1 MEKLIRVLVVDDSAY
16 IRKVVKQILERSP
29 FIEVVG
35 TAFNGIDAL
44 EKVIE
49 LNPDVITLDLIMPEM
64 NGIEFLV
71 EQMKRKP
78 IPVVI
83 SSIASETGEMALE
96 ALEAGAVDFI
106 QKPTALATEKVYE
119 IAEELIE
126 KVKAAA
132 TIHLDKILT
141 PQHLKSHP
149 FSVENV
155 TPSISAKYDLIVI
168 GVSTG
173 GPQALRLII
182 PQIPKNFPVPIA
194 LVLHMPVGYTEL
206 YAQKLNEISSLE
218 VVEAKEGIE
227 LQVGRVIV
235 AQAGKHLS
243 ILKNSKGQYLSH
255 LDNRPFDTPHRPAV
269 DVLFRSAADVF
280 GKRVLGIVLTGM
292 GSDGRDG
299 CLWIKSKGGTVF
311 TEAEETCVVYGMP
324 RSVDE
329 AQLSDKS
336 IPLYNLV
343 KSIMEEI

>member
-16 IRKVVKQILERSP
+16 IRKVVKQILQRSP

-35 TAFNGIDAL
+35 TAGNGVEAL
-44 EKVIE
+44 EKVEE

-64 NGIEFLV
+64 NGVEFLR

-96 ALEAGAVDFI
+96 ALEAGAIDFI

-119 IAEELIE
+119 IADEMIE

-132 TIHLDKILT
+132 EVPMEKIIS
-141 PQHLKSHP
+141 QVVGK
-149 FSVENV
+149 ENFPLSEARKAV
-155 TPSISAKYDLIVI
+155 IQTNFDILVI

-182 PQIPKNFPVPIA
+182 PQIPKDFPIPVAI
-194 LVLHMPVGYTEL
+194 VLHMPVGYTEL
-206 YAQKLNEISSLE
+206 YAEKLNEISSLE
-218 VVEAKEGIE
+218 VFEAQEGIE
-227 LQVGRVIV
+227 FKPGRVIL
-235 AQAGKHLS
+235 AQAGKHLFIS
-243 ILKNSKGQYLSH
+243 KNAKGSFIAR
-255 LDNRPFDTPHRPAV
+255 LDLRPFDTPHRPAV
-269 DVLFRSAADVF
+269 DVLFKSAADNF
-280 GKRVLGIVLTGM
+280 GKRVLGVVLTGM

-299 CLWIKSKGGTVF
+299 CLWIKSKGGKVI
-311 TEAEETCVVYGMP
+311 TESEETCVVYGMP

-329 AQLSDKS
+329 AKLSDKS
-336 IPLYNLV
+336 VPLYNLV
-343 KSIMEEI
+343 KTILEEI

>member
-1 MEKLIRVLVVDDSAY
+1 MEKLIRVLIVDDSAY

-44 EKVIE
+44 QKVLE
-49 LNPDVITLDLIMPEM
+49 LDPDVITLDLIMPEM

-126 KVKAAA
+126 KVKAASKI
-132 TIHLDKILT
+132 TMEKILK
-141 PQHLKSHP
+141 PSLVKSP
-149 FSVENV
+149 GLIFEKKGSDI
-155 TPSISAKYDLIVI
+155 TSRFDLIVI

-182 PQIPKNFPVPIA
+182 PQIPKNFPVPVAI
-194 LVLHMPVGYTEL
+194 VLHMPVGYTEL
-206 YAQKLNEISSLE
+206 YAQKLNEISNLE
-218 VVEAKEGIE
+218 VLEAQEGIE
-227 LQVGRVIV
+227 FKAGRVIV

-243 ILKNSKGQYLSH
+243 VIQNSRGQYLAH
-255 LDNRPFDTPHRPAV
+255 LDVRPFDTPHRPAV
-269 DVLFRSAADVF
+269 DVLFKSASEVYS
-280 GKRVLGIVLTGM
+280 KRVLGIVLTGM
-292 GSDGRDG
+292 GSDGREG

-336 IPLYNLV
+336 IPLYNMV